1 METQFVEYDFTDGT
15 GEAFVAF
22 EGEGKK
28 PCILIAHA
36 WAGQHE
42 IDRDYAQK
50 LAKLGYIGVAID
62 MFGKGVRGIPGA
74 DNSHLIEPLVS
85 NRALLLMRVNAA
97 LKFAQGLENC
107 DTSKIAIMGFCF
119 GGMCAL
125 DLARSGSDE
134 IKTAVSF
141 HGLFYPNGLE
151 PAPIKSKILVLHG
164 FDDPMA
170 TPEDMVELGR
180 ELTAGGADWQI
191 HAFGKTS
198 HAFTNPGA
206 NNPAA
211 GLLFSEKSRDRAWA
225 MFESHLAEVFI

>member
-1 METQFVEYDFTDGT
+1 MDTKFIDYDFGDGI

-22 EGEGKK
+22 KGSGKK
-28 PCILIAHA
+28 PCVLIAHA
-36 WAGQHE
+36 WAGQHD
-42 IDRDYAQK
+42 IDHEYAKK
-50 LAKLGYIGVAID
+50 LAKMGYIGIAID
-62 MFGKGVRGIPGA
+62 MFGKGVRGVQGA
-74 DNSHLIEPLVS
+74 DNSHLIAPLVS
-85 NRALLLMRVNAA
+85 NRELLLARVSAA
-97 LKFAQGLENC
+97 LKFAQSLENC
-107 DTSKIAIMGFCF
+107 DTSKIAIIGFCF

-125 DLARSGSDE
+125 DLARSGTDE

-151 PAPIKSKILVLHG
+151 PKPIRSKVLILHG

-170 TPEDMVELGR
+170 TPENMVELGR

-191 HAFGKTS
+191 HAFGQTS

-211 GLLFSEKSRDRAWA
+211 GLLFNEKSRDRAWA
-225 MFESHLAEVFI
+225 LFESHLEDAFT